1 MRNPYEAAPAWEG
14 FIRPYN
20 EDNFVDNCAA
30 SVNLPRL
37 DIDPAMTPEQ
47 RKRVWKRIEL
57 RLGLL
62 SGMLAGLGAVLL
74 LRK

>member
-1 MRNPYEAAPAWEG
+1 MQPSTSSAISERWCWAVGMGAGPMRNG
-14 FIRPYN
+14 
-20 EDNFVDNCAA
+20 
-30 SVNLPRL
+30 
-37 DIDPAMTPEQ
+37 MTPEQ
-47 RKRVWKRIEL
+47 RKRVWRRIEL

>member
-1 MRNPYEAAPAWEG
+1 MQPSSTSAISEHLRWAVGMGAGPMRNG
-14 FIRPYN
+14 
-20 EDNFVDNCAA
+20 
-30 SVNLPRL
+30 
-37 DIDPAMTPEQ
+37 MTPEQ
-47 RKRVWKRIEL
+47 RKRVWRRIEL